1 MKILFLLFIVSF
13 SYANIYETLNDF
25 AYNKQN
31 SINLYSKEATI
42 LELKKDKKSC
52 IDIIL
57 NDKKAYILKKYDS
70 CKDVNE
76 TILNEYLNTNFM
88 SLYLKDLTSMRKE
101 LSEIKNI
108 IRDFMVYYT
117 LNHSFANDLKFLSK
131 SEKIH
136 ALKLDKNT
144 GGKIFYKVNNQDCVM
159 FDLFLDEFSQ
169 ASLYVIGIENL
180 DKQCM
185 ELISSPEFKELS
197 FTQKEMKKYRLKN

>member
-52 IDIIL
+52 VDIIL
-57 NDKKAYILKKYDS
+57 SDKKAYILKKYDS

-76 TILNEYLNTNFM
+76 ATLNEYLNTNFM

-108 IRDFMVYYT
+108 MRDFMVYYT
-117 LNHSFANDLKFLSK
+117 LNHSFANDLKLLSK
-131 SEKIH
+131 SGKIH
-136 ALKLDKNT
+136 ALNLDKNT
-144 GGKIFYKVNNQDCVM
+144 GGKILYKVNNQDCVM

>member
-52 IDIIL
+52 VDIVL
-57 NDKKAYILKKYDS
+57 SDKKAYILKKYDF
-70 CKDVNE
+70 CKDINE
-76 TILNEYLNTNFM
+76 ATLNKYLNTNFM

-108 IRDFMVYYT
+108 MRDFMVYYT
-117 LNHSFANDLKFLSK
+117 LNRSFANDLKLLSK

-136 ALKLDKNT
+136 ALNLDKNT
-144 GGKIFYKVNNQDCVM
+144 GGKILYKVNNQDCVM
-159 FDLFLDEFSQ
+159 FDLFLDESSQ
-169 ASLYVIGIENL
+169 ASLYVIGVENL
-180 DKQCM
+180 DKQCI

>member
-52 IDIIL
+52 VDIVL
-57 NDKKAYILKKYDS
+57 SDKKAYILKKYDS

-76 TILNEYLNTNFM
+76 ATLNKYLNTNFM
-88 SLYLKDLTSMRKE
+88 SLYLKDLISMRKE
-101 LSEIKNI
+101 LGEIKNI
-108 IRDFMVYYT
+108 MRDFMIYYT
-117 LNHSFANDLKFLSK
+117 LNHSFANDLKLLSK

-136 ALKLDKNT
+136 ALNLDKNT
-144 GGKIFYKVNNQDCVM
+144 GGKILYKVNNQDCVM

>member
-1 MKILFLLFIVSF
+1 MRILFLFFVISF
-13 SYANIYETLNDF
+13 SYADIYETLNDF

-52 IDIIL
+52 VDIVL
-57 NDKKAYILKKYDS
+57 SDKKAYVLKKYDS

-76 TILNEYLNTNFM
+76 TTLNEYLNTNFM

-108 IRDFMVYYT
+108 MRDFMIYYT
-117 LNHSFANDLKFLSK
+117 LNHSFANDLKLLSK

-136 ALKLDKNT
+136 ALNLDKNT
-144 GGKIFYKVNNQDCVM
+144 GGKIFYKINDQDCVM

-169 ASLYVIGIENL
+169 ASLYVVGIENL

>member
-31 SINLYSKEATI
+31 SINLCFKEATI

-52 IDIIL
+52 VDIIL
-57 NDKKAYILKKYDS
+57 SDKKAYILKKYDS

-108 IRDFMVYYT
+108 IRDFMIYYT
-117 LNHSFANDLKFLSK
+117 LNHSFANDLKLLSK

-136 ALKLDKNT
+136 ALNLDKNT
-144 GGKIFYKVNNQDCVM
+144 GGKILYKVNNQDCVM

>member
-1 MKILFLLFIVSF
+1 MRILFLFFVISF
-13 SYANIYETLNDF
+13 SYADIYETLNDF

-52 IDIIL
+52 VDIVL
-57 NDKKAYILKKYDS
+57 SDKKAYVLKKYDS

-76 TILNEYLNTNFM
+76 TTLNEYLNTNFM

-108 IRDFMVYYT
+108 MRDFMIYYT
-117 LNHSFANDLKFLSK
+117 LNHSFANDLKLLSK

-136 ALKLDKNT
+136 ALNLDKNI
-144 GGKIFYKVNNQDCVM
+144 GGKILYKVNNQDCVM

-169 ASLYVIGIENL
+169 ASLYVVGIENL